1 MENTVKHMKQLLA
14 AFLLLTSLTAWAN
27 EDTIL
32 FHLKTSLKHNDA
44 QLCVAYNEIWAALDA
59 GLKVNVLVDADA
71 VNTYKIG
78 WFGKDGFEG
87 YKMPE
92 NLRQLLADTFD
103 KPLDDIPL
111 TYGDYLTLLK
121 KMGANFYINS
131 GMLVVAG
138 IEKQTGTVENI
149 GPKFFKPIS
158 LKDMMQLRIKAN
170 YYTVY

>member
-1 MENTVKHMKQLLA
+1 MQKIINKTQLLLA
-14 AFLLLTSLTAWAN
+14 SLLLLSSMSLWAS
-27 EDTIL
+27 EETML

-59 GLKVNVLVDADA
+59 GLKVNVLIDADA

-92 NLRQLLADTFD
+92 NLKQLLADTFK
-103 KPLDDIPL
+103 KPIEQIPV
-111 TYGDYLTLLK
+111 TYGEYLIKLE
-121 KMGANFYINS
+121 KMGAKFYINS

-138 IEKQTGTVENI
+138 IEKQMGTVDNI

-158 LKDMMQLRIKAN
+158 LKEMMQLRISAN